1 MRAKKAEYKI
11 AERLKAVKNTLDNV
25 RGNSEAVSHLWLS
38 QVIAYDLGLKGNR
51 GYKFSKICGYNYN
64 ITL

>member
-1 MRAKKAEYKI
+1 MRVKKLEYKI

-25 RGNSEAVSHLWLS
+25 RGNAEAVSHLWLS
-38 QVIAYDLGLKGNR
+38 QVIAYDLEIKGKA